1 VRRRPT
7 IVEVAEAAGVSKST
21 VSLVLRDSPLV
32 REETRAAVRA
42 AMART
47 GYVYNRAA
55 ANLRGTGTGLIGL
68 IINDLR
74 NPFFTEFATAVQMA
88 LSARGH
94 ATVIANTDED
104 PDLQAQVVGAM
115 IEHGVKG
122 IVISPCLAG
131 AAPSFEALAQAGIPA
146 LQVLRRVEGD
156 GARFPFAAP
165 DYAEGSRLAVAHLRA
180 LGARRLAFVGGIAG
194 QAVTRERMSGLADAG
209 AGLAPPVTLHGR
221 ATRGFGR
228 AAAHLLAERHRDVE
242 GVVCFNDL
250 VALGMLRGFAEAG
263 RHVGTALRVVG
274 FDDIEEAGE
283 SHPPLSTVRCDIAGF
298 GASVAQTILRW
309 LETGAPPPPETR
321 TPVRL
326 ILRASSLPQGT
337 L

>member
-1 VRRRPT
+1 
-7 IVEVAEAAGVSKST
+7 
-21 VSLVLRDSPLV
+21 
-32 REETRAAVRA
+32 
-42 AMART
+42 M
-47 GYVYNRAA
+47 
-55 ANLRGTGTGLIGL
+55 
-68 IINDLR
+68 
-74 NPFFTEFATAVQMA
+74 
-88 LSARGH
+88 
-94 ATVIANTDED
+94 
-104 PDLQAQVVGAM
+104 
-115 IEHGVKG
+115 
-122 IVISPCLAG
+122 
-131 AAPSFEALAQAGIPA
+131 
-146 LQVLRRVEGD
+146 LRRVEGD

-194 QAVTRERMSGLADAG
+194 QGVTRERMSGLADVG

-263 RHVGTALRVVG
+263 RHVGTELRVVG

-283 SHPPLSTVRCDIAGF
+283 SHPLLSTVRCDIAGF

-309 LETGAPPPPETR
+309 IETAVPPPPETR

-326 ILRASSLPQGT
+326 MLRASSLPQDPR
-337 L
+337 